1 MSDQSASETGPVRSE
16 DGSGAVS
23 YAMLDQALWSRFRSA
38 QSPEEFIDS
47 WLAIL
52 CRQFPGN
59 VTGVVLIGD
68 PEAGP
73 FVPVAYWPERSR
85 VGEQHLI
92 AANKSLAK
100 RQGMAMAAAGDDA
113 PSQIVSGPL
122 FVDGKLYGVC
132 TVEVSQQIAANTEV
146 MRKIQWAAG
155 WVEAFFS
162 GAGSRKRSRN
172 SANAAG
178 WRSTCFLPCLKPRGY
193 QRGDL
198 AGHGNG
204 DAPQGRSRKR
214 RLREKAQVPRGGNFA
229 RVRLRQQDEP
239 YPRHRL
245 GHG

>member
-155 WVEAFFS
+155 WVEAFFRRRLQEEEQEL
-162 GAGSRKRSRN
+162 GERSRLAFDML
-172 SANAAG
+172 SSVLEAKG
-178 WRSTCFLPCLKPRGY
+178 GY